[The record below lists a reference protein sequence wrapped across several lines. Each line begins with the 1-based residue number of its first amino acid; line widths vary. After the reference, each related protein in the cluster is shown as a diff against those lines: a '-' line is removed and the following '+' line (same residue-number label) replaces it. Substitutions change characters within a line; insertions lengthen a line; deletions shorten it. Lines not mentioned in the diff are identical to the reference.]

1 MLIRVMAVVIILSF
15 ACQHDVAK
23 KTTPIIHIKKEGGG
37 AKWDVYDALDPHQL
51 RLTLYSD
58 SF

>member
-1 MLIRVMAVVIILSF
+1 MAVVIILSF

-23 KTTPIIHIKKEGGG
+23 KTTPIIHIKKEGG